1 MNKHNKPSAV
11 YKKDKKRSGF
21 GISSLLWI
29 LVGALI
35 AVTAAAFLY
44 LSPLFADLRQAPADI
59 ATEQPVQPITP
70 TTNEGSAVEFE
81 FYEVLPEQDFR
92 STADGVSVQTPKEVI
107 TPIAKPDTVVRAKP
121 ADSTKKDEAIKKD
134 TAAES
139 DKSSDKS
146 SDITVVE
153 DNSTYE
159 EDDKATTYILQIRS
173 YPNADDADVKRA
185 EVLMA
190 GVDAVVVR
198 RDDAEQGTHFYQVIS
213 TPMSKDAATAAQ
225 ARLSSNGIDAL
236 LVEQKR

>member
-1 MNKHNKPSAV
+1 MSKHTKPSAI

-21 GISSLLWI
+21 GMSSLLWM

-35 AVTAAAFLY
+35 VVTAGAFLY
-44 LSPLFADLRQAPADI
+44 LSPLFADLRQTPAEI
-59 ATEQPVQPITP
+59 TAEQPVQPLTP
-70 TTNEGSAVEFE
+70 AASSEPSVEFE
-81 FYEVLPEQDFR
+81 FYEVLPEQDFH
-92 STADGVSVQTPKEVI
+92 STPEGVSVQDPKEVI
-107 TPIAKPDTVVRAKP
+107 TPVAKPDTVVRAK
-121 ADSTKKDEAIKKD
+121 ADNTKKDEPTKQD
-134 TAAES
+134 TAES

-159 EDDKATTYILQIRS
+159 EDDKTTTYILQIRS

-190 GVDAVVVR
+190 GVDAIVVR

-236 LVEQKR
+236 LVEQKH

>member
-11 YKKDKKRSGF
+11 YKKDKAPSRL
-21 GISSLLWI
+21 GISSFLWM
-29 LVGALI
+29 LVGAVL
-35 AVTAAAFLY
+35 AVTVGVFLY
-44 LSPLFADLRQAPADI
+44 LSPLFASFRQAP
-59 ATEQPVQPITP
+59 TETVVEAPVEPIQNSKP
-70 TTNEGSAVEFE
+70 EVEFE

-92 STADGVSVQTPKEVI
+92 SVAEGVSIQEPQAIAKPV
-107 TPIAKPDTVVRAKP
+107 AKPDTVVRAKP
-121 ADSTKKDEAIKKD
+121 ADGTKKDEAIKKD

-153 DNSTYE
+153 DDSTYE

>member
-11 YKKDKKRSGF
+11 YKKDKAPSRL
-21 GISSLLWI
+21 GISSFLWM
-29 LVGALI
+29 LVGAVL
-35 AVTAAAFLY
+35 AVTVGVFLY
-44 LSPLFADLRQAPADI
+44 LSPLFASFRQAPAETVVE
-59 ATEQPVQPITP
+59 APVEPIQNSKP
-70 TTNEGSAVEFE
+70 EVEFE

-92 STADGVSVQTPKEVI
+92 SVTEGVSIQEPQAIAKPV
-107 TPIAKPDTVVRAKP
+107 AKPDTVVRAKP
-121 ADSTKKDEAIKKD
+121 ADKKADNKPQDTDKTDNTKKPEG
-134 TAAES
+134 
-139 DKSSDKS
+139 KS
-146 SDITVVE
+146 ITVVE
-153 DNSTYE
+153 DTATYE
-159 EDDKATTYILQIRS
+159 DDAKDDKATTYILQIRS